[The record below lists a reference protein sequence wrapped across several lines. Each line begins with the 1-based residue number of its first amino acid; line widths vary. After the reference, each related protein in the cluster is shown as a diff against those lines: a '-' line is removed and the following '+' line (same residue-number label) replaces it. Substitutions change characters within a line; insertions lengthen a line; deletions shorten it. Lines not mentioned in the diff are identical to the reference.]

1 MGSRTELWLTGSF
14 WRLAKNYER
23 KLIILKLSF
32 IFLWLFYYYIIYVID
47 LLIKKRFWRLF
58 SLRIKAKSFNINVR
72 VYSSFLK
79 YLLNSYIPVKTS
91 QWSKIYMLE
100 LFLSIFFFLS
110 LIRVLF
116 FFNKNED
123 VRRREMADLYTR
135 IGYAISF
142 FSFLI
147 TRIFSPPVIVIIL
160 LFVFGVSA
168 FLLSLLVQ
176 LKQKRSRI
184 SEQENR

>member
-1 MGSRTELWLTGSF
+1 
-14 WRLAKNYER
+14 
-23 KLIILKLSF
+23 
-32 IFLWLFYYYIIYVID
+32 
-47 LLIKKRFWRLF
+47 
-58 SLRIKAKSFNINVR
+58 
-72 VYSSFLK
+72 
-79 YLLNSYIPVKTS
+79 
-91 QWSKIYMLE
+91 MLE